1 MDIPCFVRA
10 MRAVIPFKKNNAKS
24 RLEALLSEKEREE
37 FAMAMLSDVAGT
49 LFSSRCFSVVDILST
64 SIIDIKGAN
73 IILIEKGL
81 NESLNEYLQKM
92 TAHLMKEPVLI
103 IMADI
108 PLVSIKNIIDLT
120 ASVSDIVIVPG
131 RLGGTNAIFIRDPG
145 SFHVDYYGASFL
157 KHCKIASENN
167 LVLEIFDSFNLS
179 TDIDEIGDLPEVL
192 IYGKGNAAHFLNEL
206 GFVIKEN
213 RGRLSVKRT

>member
-1 MDIPCFVRA
+1 M
-10 MRAVIPFKKNNAKS
+10 IPFKKNNAKS

-37 FAMAMLSDVAGT
+37 FAMAMLTDVART
-49 LFSSRCFSVVDILST
+49 LLASRCFDVVDILST

-73 IILIEKGL
+73 IVLTENGL

-92 TAHLMKEPVLI
+92 TAHSLKEPVLI

-120 ASVSDIVIVPG
+120 ASVSDVVIVPG
-131 RLGGTNAIFIRDPG
+131 RLGGTNAIFIKDPG
-145 SFHVDYYGASFL
+145 SFHVDYYGASYL

-179 TDIDEIGDLPEVL
+179 TDIDEISDLPEVL
-192 IYGKGNAAHFLNEL
+192 IHGKGYAAHLLNEL

-213 RGRLSVKRT
+213 RGRLGVRRILGT